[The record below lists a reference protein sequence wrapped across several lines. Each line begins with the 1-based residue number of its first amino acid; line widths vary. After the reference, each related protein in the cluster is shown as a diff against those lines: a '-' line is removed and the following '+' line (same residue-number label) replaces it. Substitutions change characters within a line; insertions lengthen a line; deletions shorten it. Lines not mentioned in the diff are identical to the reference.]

1 MKIAIIGGGALG
13 SLLAARLA
21 PVAEVWLLTGWAE
34 HAAAIRRDGLMLEEP
49 DGSVLRVPLAVLEA
63 PGLLARTIDLALI
76 AVKSHDTARAA
87 RKARVAL
94 KTNGL
99 ALTLQ
104 NGLGNLAVIAGIVGP
119 ERAVQGVTSEGATL
133 LEPGRV
139 RHAGRGLTHLA
150 EQPGLARSVG
160 PIAGLFNAAGFETH
174 LTHNPA
180 SLIWGKLVVNCAINP
195 LTALL
200 RVPNGA
206 LLESP
211 DARAIMAAA
220 ACEAAAVAA
229 ALGIALPYDDPAARA
244 EWVAQTTA
252 RNRSSM
258 LQDVLRG
265 APTEIDVITGAVV
278 AEGRRLDVPAPVN
291 ALLLQLVRALEGS
304 YGERC

>member
-1 MKIAIIGGGALG
+1 MKVAIIGGGALG

-34 HAAAIRRDGLMLEEP
+34 QAAAIRREGLLLEEP
-49 DGSVLRVPLAVLEA
+49 DGSERRVPLAVLEA
-63 PGLLARTIDLALI
+63 PGLLARAIDLAVI

-94 KTNGL
+94 KAGGL

-104 NGLGNLAVIAGIVGP
+104 NGLGNLAVIAEITGP
-119 ERAVQGVTSEGATL
+119 GRAVQGVTSEGATL
-133 LEPGRV
+133 LGPGRV
-139 RHAGRGLTHLA
+139 RHAGHGLTHLA
-150 EQPGLARSVG
+150 RQPGLASPLE
-160 PIAGLFNAAGFETH
+160 PIAERFAAAGFETH
-174 LTHNPA
+174 LTDNPD

-211 DARAIMAAA
+211 EARAIMAAA
-220 ACEAAAVAA
+220 AREAAAVAA
-229 ALGIALPYDDPAARA
+229 ALGVALPYADPAGRA

-252 RNRSSM
+252 QNRSSM

-265 APTEIDVITGAVV
+265 APTEIAVITGAVV
-278 AEGRRLDVPAPVN
+278 AEGQRLGVATPMN
-291 ALLLQLVRALEGS
+291 ALLAQLLRAMEGS
-304 YGERC
+304 YGQRV